1 MMEDRIGQLK
11 RVPLFSTLPAEDI
24 HRIAELA
31 EEMSLRPR
39 STLYRQG
46 QLDPALYVVV
56 SGRLRVSA
64 RDERGRAQVLKYL
77 EAGDSFGERS
87 LLTGDRR
94 DVTIDAEQATYL
106 LSIEKGDFDRLL
118 QQYPHMREALSL
130 RKLQSLSTVH
140 LFEDL
145 ESEDLRR
152 VAAVMGRTRYRR
164 GAMICHKGEISDT
177 LFVIESGRV
186 AVLARQ
192 QEGKESIITHLRAG
206 DFFGGRSLLTGEPR
220 DTSVQ
225 ALEDT
230 SLFYANKRDFDR
242 VLRGVPS
249 MVAALNLEAQARET
263 IVSQRFPWQREGEVL
278 AVLSRKH
285 AYALFRR
292 LWVLIFPFLALG
304 AILAGSLTFD
314 WTGPFLYAL
323 LGLVGLSVPAVVAWL
338 YTDWRNDYYVVTN
351 KRVVHVEKTILLQ
364 ESRDE
369 APLESIQ
376 DIFILMPSI
385 VGRLVGFNDLTI
397 QTAGAK
403 GQVVFRT
410 LGHAS
415 WVRDRIFEQLERIEE
430 EERAEDRGAIR
441 DKLKLELGLA
451 EEDTPSQAELGRV
464 HTAAESGV
472 SPQAPSRGSQLTHV
486 LRAFRSYV
494 VPEMRLEESGV
505 VTWRKHWFRLIEKI
519 AGSLLLVL
527 IMIQL
532 GLAVS
537 LDLLRPQAGF
547 ERWFWTALLVGVAVG
562 LFLIWYRYEDWR
574 NDIYQLTDDRV
585 IDLERLP
592 LGLREERR
600 EASLAV
606 IQDIGYEIPGIVA
619 NLLDYGN
626 VVIETAG
633 REAAFTFSW
642 VHRPRRVQEEVFAR
656 MDAFRERERRR
667 QRERRAHELLDW
679 FATYADLSEEEGG
692 PVNGAEDEEL
702 LPSEE

>member
-1 MMEDRIGQLK
+1 MEDRIGPLR
-11 RVPLFSTLPAEDI
+11 RVPLFSALAVEDI
-24 HRIAELA
+24 HRIAALA
-31 EEMSLRPR
+31 KERSLRPR

-46 QLDPALYVVV
+46 QLDPALYVVL
-56 SGRLRVSA
+56 SGRLRASA
-64 RDERGRAQVLKYL
+64 RDERGKERVLKHL

-87 LLTGDRR
+87 LLAGERR
-94 DVTIDAEQATYL
+94 DVTVDAEQATYL
-106 LSIEKGDFDRLL
+106 LCVDKADFDSLL
-118 QQYPHMREALSL
+118 EQYPHLREALSL
-130 RKLQSLSTVH
+130 RRLQSLGRVH

-145 ESEDLRR
+145 PSEDLRR
-152 VAAVMGRTRYRR
+152 IAAVMGRTRFRR
-164 GAMICHKGEISDT
+164 GSMICREGEISDT

-186 AVLARQ
+186 AVLAK
-192 QEGKESIITHLRAG
+192 QEAEEESIITQLRPG

-230 SLFYANKRDFDR
+230 SLFYLNKRDFDR
-242 VLRGVPS
+242 VLKGFPS
-249 MVAALNLEAQARET
+249 IAAALNLEARGRDMM
-263 IVSQRFPWQREGEVL
+263 VSQRFPWQREGEVL
-278 AVLSRKH
+278 AVLLRKH
-285 AYALFRR
+285 TYALFRR
-292 LWVLIFPFLALG
+292 LWLLIFPLLAL
-304 AILAGSLTFD
+304 AAVAAVALTFD
-314 WTGPFLYAL
+314 WTGPSLYAV
-323 LGLVGLSVPAVVAWL
+323 LGLVGLSIPGLVAWL

-403 GQVVFRT
+403 GQVVFKT
-410 LGHAS
+410 VGHAA
-415 WVRDRIFEQLERIEE
+415 WVRDRIFEQLERIEDD
-430 EERAEDRGAIR
+430 ERAEDREAIR
-441 DKLKLELGLA
+441 HKLKLELGLA
-451 EEDTPSQAELGRV
+451 DEETPSQVARGQVR
-464 HTAAESGV
+464 TTAESGG
-472 SPQAPSRGSQLTHV
+472 SPEALRRGSQLTDL
-486 LRAFRSYV
+486 LRAVRSYV
-494 VPEMRLEESGV
+494 VPEMRLEENGV
-505 VTWRKHWFRLIEKI
+505 VTWRKHWFRLIERI
-519 AGSLLLVL
+519 AGSFLLVL
-527 IMIQL
+527 IMVQL

-537 LDLLRPQAGF
+537 IGLLRPAAGF
-547 ERWFWTALLVGVAVG
+547 ERWFWSALLVGIAIG
-562 LFLIWYRYEDWR
+562 LFLVWYRYEDWR

-606 IQDIGYEIPGIVA
+606 IQDIAYEIPGVVA

-656 MDAFRERERRR
+656 MDAFREKERRR

-692 PVNGAEDEEL
+692 PVDGAGD
-702 LPSEE
+702 

>member
-1 MMEDRIGQLK
+1 M
-11 RVPLFSTLPAEDI
+11 FSTLAVEDI
-24 HRIAELA
+24 HLIAGLA
-31 EEMSLRPR
+31 KERSLRPR

-64 RDERGRAQVLKYL
+64 RDERGREQVLKYL

-87 LLTGDRR
+87 VLTGERR

-106 LSIEKGDFDRLL
+106 LCIEKGDFDRLL
-118 QQYPHMREALSL
+118 EQYPHLREALSL

-145 ESEDLRR
+145 ASEDLRR
-152 VAAVMGRTRYRR
+152 IAAVIGRTRHRR
-164 GAMICHKGEISDT
+164 GSMICREGEISDT
-177 LFVIESGRV
+177 LFIIESGRV

-192 QEGKESIITHLRAG
+192 EAGKESIITHLRAG
-206 DFFGGRSLLTGEPR
+206 DFFGERSLLTGEPR
-220 DTSVQ
+220 DASVQ

-230 SLFYANKRDFDR
+230 SLFYLNKRDFDR
-242 VLRGVPS
+242 VLRGFPS
-249 MVAALNLEAQARET
+249 IVAALNLEARARR
-263 IVSQRFPWQREGEVL
+263 IMVSQRFPWQREGEVL

-285 AYALFRR
+285 TYAFFRR
-292 LWVLIFPFLALG
+292 LWLLIFPFLALT
-304 AILAGSLTFD
+304 AILAVALTFD
-314 WTGPFLYAL
+314 WAGPSLYAV
-323 LGLVGLSVPAVVAWL
+323 LGLVGLSVPGLAAWL
-338 YTDWRNDYYVVTN
+338 YIDWRNDYYVVTN

-403 GQVVFRT
+403 GQVVFKT
-410 LGHAS
+410 VGHAA
-415 WVRDRIFEQLERIEE
+415 WVRDRIFEQLERIEDE
-430 EERAEDRGAIR
+430 ARAGDREAIR
-441 DKLKLELGLA
+441 HKLKLELGLA
-451 EEDTPSQAELGRV
+451 EEETPSQIERDRV
-464 HTAAESGV
+464 RTAAGSEV
-472 SPQAPSRGSQLTHV
+472 SPVALRRGSQLTDL
-486 LRAFRSYV
+486 LRAFRSYL
-494 VPEMRLEESGV
+494 VPEMRLEENGV
-505 VTWRKHWFRLIEKI
+505 VTWRKHWFRLIERI
-519 AGSLLLVL
+519 AGSFLLVL
-527 IMIQL
+527 IMVQL

-537 LDLLRPQAGF
+537 IDLLRPAAGF
-547 ERWFWTALLVGVAVG
+547 EGWFWSVLLVGVAVG
-562 LFLIWYRYEDWR
+562 LFLLWYRYEDWR
-574 NDIYQLTDDRV
+574 NDTYQLTDDRI

-600 EASLAV
+600 EASLGV
-606 IQDIGYEIPGIVA
+606 IQDIGYEIPGVLA

-656 MDAFRERERRR
+656 MDAFREKERRR

-692 PVNGAEDEEL
+692 PVDGAGD
-702 LPSEE
+702 